1 MMKLLQ
7 VFTKWFKKATGQ
19 PDYKEK
25 IDYKSE
31 DVPISPQSTRDASI
45 PPRFRRTEV
54 KPSFIQKKTDKVT
67 IQVGLD
73 FGTSSTKIMYSQL
86 GRPGVN
92 LINLNHS
99 LTNYPSYCLPS
110 LAAIND
116 KGILVLGVD
125 AAKHLLNKEWDMG
138 FQRFKMIIAGNHDKI
153 FLDDVS
159 QDKFNTYKQMHGLD
173 ETFTA
178 ERLTAIYLAHVMREA
193 RNIITNYPHYRDVD
207 VNMSFNICMPIDHI
221 QNRTIKEDF
230 EKIFRWGERIEECW
244 RAQDK
249 KFDVLET
256 SYKVEDSLKEES
268 RVHVVPESVASFAS
282 YIISLQKQEGLYA
295 VIDMGAGTTDVSICN
310 LKSIS
315 HDEPIYWY
323 AARNIPYGTIEIER
337 IIAAKIKKKKEEC
350 TCHDVFSFL
359 KNLSTNSGDVH
370 EEILQQ
376 LKKFKN
382 SKDYCKTWGIAYHDH
397 LSRTSE
403 WENVEIFLSGG
414 GANLPPARDVFS
426 DPWYNL
432 VDNNGNKIKYRV
444 SPLPTPDDFN
454 DAGTGAPFVR
464 LAVAYGLTIPIP
476 MLNEYVLTND
486 SPNQTPI
493 YPRRDLPDRDDLYP
507 R

>member
-1 MMKLLQ
+1 MKLLQ
-7 VFTKWFKKATGQ
+7 VFSKWFKKATGQ

-25 IDYKSE
+25 TDYKSE
-31 DVPISPQSTRDASI
+31 DVPISPQA
-45 PPRFRRTEV
+45 RRAEV

-99 LTNYPSYCLPS
+99 LIDYPSYCLPS

-125 AAKHLLNKEWDMG
+125 AAKQLLNKEWDMG
-138 FQRFKMIIAGNHDKI
+138 FQRFKMIISGNHDKN
-153 FLDDVS
+153 FLDNVS

-178 ERLTAIYLAHVMREA
+178 ERLTAIYLAHVMSEV
-193 RNIITNYPHYRDVD
+193 RNIIANYPHYRDVD

-244 RAQDK
+244 RTQNN
-249 KFDVLET
+249 KFNVLEA
-256 SYKVEDSLKEES
+256 SYKVENTIKEDC
-268 RVHVVPESVASFAS
+268 RVHAVPEAVASFAS
-282 YIISLQKQEGLYA
+282 YLISLQRQDGLYA

-310 LKSIS
+310 LNNLY
-315 HDEPIYWY
+315 DELTTYWY
-323 AARNIPYGTIEIER
+323 AARNIPYGTIGIER
-337 IIAAKIKKKKEEC
+337 VIAGKIKNKKADC
-350 TCHDVFSFL
+350 TCQDVFSFL
-359 KNLSTNSGDVH
+359 NNLSTNSSDIQ
-370 EEILQQ
+370 EEIYRE

-382 SKDYCKTWGIAYHDH
+382 SENYYKTWATAFHYH
-397 LSRTSE
+397 LRGTTL
-403 WENVEIFLSGG
+403 WEKVEIFLSGG
-414 GANLPPARDVFS
+414 GANLPSAKDVFS
-426 DPWYNL
+426 EPWINL
-432 VDNNGNKIKYRV
+432 VDQRERRIKYKV

-454 DAGTGAPFVR
+454 DSGTGAPFGR
-464 LAVAYGLTIPIP
+464 LAVAYGLTMPIP
-476 MLNEYVLTND
+476 MLNEYVLPYD
-486 SPNQTPI
+486 SPNQTPQ
-493 YPRRDLPDRDDLYP
+493 YNRKTLRDRDELYP
-507 R
+507 K